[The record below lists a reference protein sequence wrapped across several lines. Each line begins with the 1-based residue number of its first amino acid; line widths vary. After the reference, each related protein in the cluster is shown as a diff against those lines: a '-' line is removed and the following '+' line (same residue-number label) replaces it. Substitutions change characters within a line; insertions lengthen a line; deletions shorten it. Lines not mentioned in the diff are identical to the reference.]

1 MYSHAF
7 AMINRA
13 LLYIVLFCLAFLL
26 LAWYFSN
33 IFIYIIISM
42 VIATILKP
50 LTNYLNKAQLF
61 DVRFSK
67 IISILLSFSVAIA
80 VISAFIFLF
89 VPLISEQIKVF
100 SDINIEQVLSVMA
113 QPFKWV
119 EHVLISN
126 GLVNQQEGFLIE
138 SVKNSLYV
146 MVGNIQYSEIINQ
159 LVSLTGNVFIGVI
172 AVIFITFFL
181 LYEDGIMRR
190 MFISQVP
197 NHYFEMMVSG
207 FFKVEKLLSN
217 YLLGLFFQMISI
229 FTIAFIGLS
238 ILGVK
243 YSATIA
249 LFAAVTNLVPYLGP
263 VLGATFGVFVGISTS
278 PELFSGNAYLF
289 LVIKLVSVFAV
300 VQLVDNLVLQP
311 LIFSKSVKAHPLEI
325 FIVIFAG
332 ANLAGI
338 AGMIAAIPVYTVLR
352 VSFLEIKKAFR
363 SYRIF
368 KL

>member
-1 MYSHAF
+1 M
-7 AMINRA
+7 
-13 LLYIVLFCLAFLL
+13 
-26 LAWYFSN
+26 
-33 IFIYIIISM
+33 
-42 VIATILKP
+42 T
-50 LTNYLNKAQLF
+50 
-61 DVRFSK
+61 
-67 IISILLSFSVAIA
+67 
-80 VISAFIFLF
+80 
-89 VPLISEQIKVF
+89 
-100 SDINIEQVLSVMA
+100 
-113 QPFKWV
+113 
-119 EHVLISN
+119 
-126 GLVNQQEGFLIE
+126 
-138 SVKNSLYV
+138 
-146 MVGNIQYSEIINQ
+146 
-159 LVSLTGNVFIGVI
+159 
-172 AVIFITFFL
+172 
-181 LYEDGIMRR
+181 
-190 MFISQVP
+190 
-197 NHYFEMMVSG
+197 VSG
-207 FFKVEKLLSN
+207 FFKVENLLSN

-229 FTIAFIGLS
+229 FTITFIGLS

-338 AGMIAAIPVYTVLR
+338 PGMIAAIPVYTVLR